1 MLIILPVRSRK
12 MKKTIRLSD
21 ATINRIPI
29 YLRALQELNEKDWNI
44 ISSND
49 LADLVGVQPAQLRK
63 DLSYLGEFGT
73 RGVGYDIS
81 HLKNQ
86 LSNLIGLT
94 EKWRIAVVG
103 AGRLGQ
109 ALIRYQEF
117 KKHSF
122 DIRAVFDN
130 DPSKIGKKIENK
142 YILDIS
148 EIEKTVK
155 EEGIQIGIITTP
167 AESAQLAVKLL
178 VEAGIKAILNFT
190 SASIEIPGNV
200 QVRHVDLSVEL
211 QILIFKL
218 MRENLIKEYV
228 NS

>member
-1 MLIILPVRSRK
+1 
-12 MKKTIRLSD
+12 MKKTTRLSD
-21 ATINRIPI
+21 ATINRIPL
-29 YLRALQELNEKDWNI
+29 YLRALQELKEKDWRI

-81 HLKNQ
+81 HLKGQ
-86 LSNLIGLT
+86 LSNRIGLT
-94 EKWRIAVVG
+94 KKWSIAVIG

-117 KKHSF
+117 KKHDL

-142 YILDIS
+142 YILDVS
-148 EIEKTVK
+148 EIKDVVK

-167 AESAQLAVKLL
+167 AESAQLAAKLL
-178 VEAGIKAILNFT
+178 VDAGIIAILNFAST
-190 SASIEIPGNV
+190 SIEVPEEV

-218 MRENLIKEYV
+218 MRKDLMKDYV

>member
-1 MLIILPVRSRK
+1 M
-12 MKKTIRLSD
+12 MKKTTRLSD
-21 ATINRIPI
+21 ATINRIPL
-29 YLRALQELNEKDWNI
+29 YLRALQELNEKDWYI

-86 LSNLIGLT
+86 LSNRIGLT
-94 EKWRIAVVG
+94 KKWSIAVIG

-117 KKHSF
+117 KKYDL

-130 DPSKIGKKIENK
+130 DPSKIGKKIESK

-148 EIEKTVK
+148 EIKNVVE

-167 AESAQLAVKLL
+167 AESAQLAAKLL

-190 SASIEIPGNV
+190 PTSIEVPDKV

-228 NS
+228 NG

>member
-1 MLIILPVRSRK
+1 
-12 MKKTIRLSD
+12 MKKTTRLSD
-21 ATINRIPI
+21 ATINRIPL
-29 YLRALQELNEKDWNI
+29 YLRALQELNERDWYI

-86 LSNLIGLT
+86 LSNRIGLT
-94 EKWRIAVVG
+94 KKWSIAVIG

-117 KKHSF
+117 KKHDL

-148 EIEKTVK
+148 EIKNVVE

-167 AESAQLAVKLL
+167 AESAQLAAKLL

-190 SASIEIPGNV
+190 PTSIEVPGKV

-228 NS
+228 NG

>member
-1 MLIILPVRSRK
+1 
-12 MKKTIRLSD
+12 MKKTTRLSD
-21 ATINRIPI
+21 ATINRIPL

-86 LSNLIGLT
+86 LSNRIGLT
-94 EKWRIAVVG
+94 KKWSIAVVG

-109 ALIRYQEF
+109 ALIRHQEF
-117 KKHSF
+117 RKHDL

-130 DPSKIGKKIENK
+130 DPSKIGKKVENK
-142 YILDIS
+142 YILDIG
-148 EIEKTVK
+148 EIKNVV
-155 EEGIQIGIITTP
+155 EEEEIQIGIITTP
-167 AESAQLAVKLL
+167 AESAQLAAKLL
-178 VEAGIKAILNFT
+178 VEAGVKAILNFT
-190 SASIEIPGNV
+190 PTSIEVPDNV

-218 MRENLIKEYV
+218 MREILIKEYV
-228 NS
+228 GS

>member
-1 MLIILPVRSRK
+1 
-12 MKKTIRLSD
+12 MKKTTRLSD
-21 ATINRIPI
+21 ATINRIPL
-29 YLRALQELNEKDWNI
+29 YLRALQELNERDWYI

-86 LSNLIGLT
+86 LSNRIGLT
-94 EKWRIAVVG
+94 KKWSIAVIG

-117 KKHSF
+117 KKHDL

-130 DPSKIGKKIENK
+130 DPSKIGKKIESK

-148 EIEKTVK
+148 EIKNVVE

-167 AESAQLAVKLL
+167 AESAQLAAKLL

-190 SASIEIPGNV
+190 PTSIEVPDKV

-228 NS
+228 NG

>member
-1 MLIILPVRSRK
+1 MLILPVK
-12 MKKTIRLSD
+12 LIMTKKTTRLSD
-21 ATINRIPI
+21 ATIIRIPL
-29 YLRALQELNEKDWNI
+29 YLRALQELKEQDGYI
-44 ISSND
+44 ISSSD
-49 LADLVGVQPAQLRK
+49 LANLVGVQPAQLRK

-86 LSNLIGLT
+86 LSNRIGLT
-94 EKWRIAVVG
+94 KRWSIALIGV
-103 AGRLGQ
+103 GRLGQ

-117 KKHSF
+117 KKHDL

-130 DPSKIGKKIENK
+130 DSSKIGKKIENK

-148 EIEKTVK
+148 EIKDVVK
-155 EEGIQIGIITTP
+155 SEGIQIGIITTP
-167 AESAQLAVKLL
+167 ADSAQLAAKLL
-178 VEAGIKAILNFT
+178 VDAGIKAILNFAST
-190 SASIEIPGNV
+190 SVDVPDDV

-218 MRENLIKEYV
+218 MRENLMKDYV
-228 NS
+228 SS

>member
-1 MLIILPVRSRK
+1 M
-12 MKKTIRLSD
+12 MKKTTRLSD
-21 ATINRIPI
+21 ATINRIPL
-29 YLRALQELNEKDWNI
+29 YLRALQELNERDWYI

-86 LSNLIGLT
+86 LSNRIGLT
-94 EKWRIAVVG
+94 KKWSIAVIG

-117 KKHSF
+117 KKHDL

-148 EIEKTVK
+148 EIKNVVE

-167 AESAQLAVKLL
+167 AESAQLAAKLL

-190 SASIEIPGNV
+190 PTSIEVPGNV

-228 NS
+228 NG

>member
-1 MLIILPVRSRK
+1 MLILPVK
-12 MKKTIRLSD
+12 LIMTKKTTRLSD
-21 ATINRIPI
+21 ATIIRIPL
-29 YLRALQELNEKDWNI
+29 YLRALQELKEQDGYI
-44 ISSND
+44 ISSSD
-49 LADLVGVQPAQLRK
+49 LANLVGVQPAQLRK

-86 LSNLIGLT
+86 LSNRIGLT
-94 EKWRIAVVG
+94 KKWSIALIG

-117 KKHSF
+117 KKHDL

-130 DPSKIGKKIENK
+130 DSSKIGKKIENK

-148 EIEKTVK
+148 EIKDVVK
-155 EEGIQIGIITTP
+155 SEGIQIGIITTP
-167 AESAQLAVKLL
+167 ADSAQLAAKLL
-178 VEAGIKAILNFT
+178 VDAGIKAILNFAST
-190 SASIEIPGNV
+190 SVDVPDDV

-218 MRENLIKEYV
+218 MRENLMKDYV
-228 NS
+228 SS

>member
-1 MLIILPVRSRK
+1 M
-12 MKKTIRLSD
+12 MKKTTRLSD
-21 ATINRIPI
+21 ATINRIPL
-29 YLRALQELNEKDWNI
+29 YLRALQELNERDWYI

-86 LSNLIGLT
+86 LSNRIGLT
-94 EKWRIAVVG
+94 KKWSIAVIG

-117 KKHSF
+117 KKHDL

-148 EIEKTVK
+148 EIKNVVE

-167 AESAQLAVKLL
+167 AESAQLAAKLL

-190 SASIEIPGNV
+190 PTSIEVPDKV

-228 NS
+228 NG

>member
-1 MLIILPVRSRK
+1 
-12 MKKTIRLSD
+12 MKKTTRLSD
-21 ATINRIPI
+21 ATINRIPL
-29 YLRALQELNEKDWNI
+29 YLRALQELNEKDWYI

-86 LSNLIGLT
+86 LSNRIGLT
-94 EKWRIAVVG
+94 KKWSIAVIG

-117 KKHSF
+117 KKHDL

-130 DPSKIGKKIENK
+130 DPSKIGKKIESK

-148 EIEKTVK
+148 EIKNVVE

-167 AESAQLAVKLL
+167 AESAQLAAKLL

-190 SASIEIPGNV
+190 PTSIEVPDKV

-228 NS
+228 NG

>member
-1 MLIILPVRSRK
+1 M
-12 MKKTIRLSD
+12 MKKTTRLSD
-21 ATINRIPI
+21 ATINRIPL
-29 YLRALQELNEKDWNI
+29 YLRALQELNEKDWYI

-86 LSNLIGLT
+86 LSNRIGLT
-94 EKWRIAVVG
+94 KKWSIAVIG

-117 KKHSF
+117 KKHDL

-130 DPSKIGKKIENK
+130 DPSKIGKKIESK

-148 EIEKTVK
+148 EIKNVVE

-167 AESAQLAVKLL
+167 AESAQLAAKLL

-190 SASIEIPGNV
+190 STSIEVPDKV

-228 NS
+228 NG

>member
-1 MLIILPVRSRK
+1 M
-12 MKKTIRLSD
+12 MKKTTRLSD
-21 ATINRIPI
+21 ATINRIPL
-29 YLRALQELNEKDWNI
+29 YLRALQELNEKDWYI

-86 LSNLIGLT
+86 LSNRIGLT
-94 EKWRIAVVG
+94 KKWSIAVIG

-117 KKHSF
+117 KKYDL

-148 EIEKTVK
+148 EIKNVVE

-167 AESAQLAVKLL
+167 AESAQLAAKLL

-190 SASIEIPGNV
+190 PTSIEVPDKV

-228 NS
+228 NG

>member
-1 MLIILPVRSRK
+1 M
-12 MKKTIRLSD
+12 MKKTTRLSD
-21 ATINRIPI
+21 ATINRIPL
-29 YLRALQELNEKDWNI
+29 YLRALQELNEKDWYI

-49 LADLVGVQPAQLRK
+49 LADLVGVQPTQLRK

-86 LSNLIGLT
+86 LSNRIGLT
-94 EKWRIAVVG
+94 KKWSIAVIG

-117 KKHSF
+117 KKYDL

-148 EIEKTVK
+148 EIKNVVE

-167 AESAQLAVKLL
+167 AESAQLAAKLL

-190 SASIEIPGNV
+190 PTSIEVPDKV

-228 NS
+228 NG

>member
-1 MLIILPVRSRK
+1 M
-12 MKKTIRLSD
+12 MKKTTRLSD
-21 ATINRIPI
+21 ATINRIPL
-29 YLRALQELNEKDWNI
+29 YLRALQELNEKDWYI

-86 LSNLIGLT
+86 LSNRIGLT
-94 EKWRIAVVG
+94 KKWSIAVIG

-117 KKHSF
+117 KKHDL

-130 DPSKIGKKIENK
+130 DPSKIGKKIESK

-148 EIEKTVK
+148 EIKNVVE

-167 AESAQLAVKLL
+167 AESAQLAAKLL

-190 SASIEIPGNV
+190 PTSIEVPDKV

-228 NS
+228 NG

>member
-1 MLIILPVRSRK
+1 M
-12 MKKTIRLSD
+12 MKKTTRLSD
-21 ATINRIPI
+21 ATINRIPL
-29 YLRALQELNEKDWNI
+29 YLRALQELNEKDWYI

-86 LSNLIGLT
+86 LSNRIGLT
-94 EKWRIAVVG
+94 KKWSIAVIG

-117 KKHSF
+117 KKHDL

-130 DPSKIGKKIENK
+130 DPSKIGKKIESK

-148 EIEKTVK
+148 EIKNVVE

-167 AESAQLAVKLL
+167 AESAQLAAKLL

-190 SASIEIPGNV
+190 PTSIEVPGKV

-228 NS
+228 NG

>member
-1 MLIILPVRSRK
+1 M
-12 MKKTIRLSD
+12 MKKTTRLSD
-21 ATINRIPI
+21 ATINRIPL
-29 YLRALQELNEKDWNI
+29 YLRALQELNERDWYI

-86 LSNLIGLT
+86 LSNRIGLT
-94 EKWRIAVVG
+94 KKWSIAVIG

-117 KKHSF
+117 KKHDL

-130 DPSKIGKKIENK
+130 DPSKIGKKIESK

-148 EIEKTVK
+148 EIKDVVE

-167 AESAQLAVKLL
+167 AESAQLAAKLL

-190 SASIEIPGNV
+190 PTSIEVPDKV

-228 NS
+228 NG

>member
-1 MLIILPVRSRK
+1 M
-12 MKKTIRLSD
+12 MKKTTRLSD
-21 ATINRIPI
+21 ATINRIPL
-29 YLRALQELNEKDWNI
+29 YLRALQELNEKDWYI

-86 LSNLIGLT
+86 LSNRIGLT
-94 EKWRIAVVG
+94 KKWSIAVIG

-117 KKHSF
+117 KKHDL

-148 EIEKTVK
+148 EIKNVVEEK
-155 EEGIQIGIITTP
+155 GIQIGIITTP
-167 AESAQLAVKLL
+167 AESAQLAAKLL

-190 SASIEIPGNV
+190 PTSIEVPGNV

-228 NS
+228 NG